1 MPAWLAL
8 LPSICVHGNTVLKM
22 SGFSRLKLAD
32 MNNWKNWAFA
42 MNSLTPTAK
51 SVDLFLSTVSKGE
64 LWLKGTKKRRRKK
77 KKKKERK
84 VNLAQK
90 AV

>member
-51 SVDLFLSTVSKGE
+51 SVDLFSSTVSKVE
-64 LWLKGTKKRRRKK
+64 LWLKGLKKGRRKK
-77 KKKKERK
+77 GT
-84 VNLAQK
+84 
-90 AV
+90 